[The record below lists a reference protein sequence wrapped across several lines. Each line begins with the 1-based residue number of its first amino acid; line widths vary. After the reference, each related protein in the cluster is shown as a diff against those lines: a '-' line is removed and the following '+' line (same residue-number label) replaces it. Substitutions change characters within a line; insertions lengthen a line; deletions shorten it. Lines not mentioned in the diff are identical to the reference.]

1 MCCGFRSSTD
11 PYTVLV
17 SLGALKTRHDRRSGA
32 SLQRSRA
39 LGEGPMEINKKVLLV
54 DDHDLVRFGTSVL
67 LESLED
73 VHCTITPCRSL
84 DEARTACRESGP
96 FDLVLLDLNLPDAKG
111 LQGLK
116 TLRGECP
123 NTPFAMLT
131 GTQDEFVIRQAQAM
145 GAVGYLLKSWTPE
158 RLKKALKSL
167 LRPQSVPA
175 AATISERFPKL
186 AGTPHYDRVAE
197 LGPRHLQIL
206 ELILEGCSNQ
216 EIAKAT
222 ELSLGTVKN
231 YVSAILLALD
241 VESRSHLISLFH

>member
-1 MCCGFRSSTD
+1 MDT
-11 PYTVLV
+11 
-17 SLGALKTRHDRRSGA
+17 
-32 SLQRSRA
+32 
-39 LGEGPMEINKKVLLV
+39 NKKVLLV
-54 DDHDLVRFGTSVL
+54 DDHDLVRFGTSLL
-67 LESLED
+67 LESLDEIR
-73 VHCTITPCRSL
+73 CEITPCRSL
-84 DEARTACRESGP
+84 DEARTACREKGP

-111 LQGLK
+111 LQGLR
-116 TLRGECP
+116 TLLDEHP
-123 NTPFAMLT
+123 KLPFAMLT

-158 RLKKALKSL
+158 RLKEALKSL
-167 LRPQSVPA
+167 LRPA
-175 AATISERFPKL
+175 ASGPRSATLAERFPKL
-186 AGTPHYDRVAE
+186 AGSSHYDRVAE